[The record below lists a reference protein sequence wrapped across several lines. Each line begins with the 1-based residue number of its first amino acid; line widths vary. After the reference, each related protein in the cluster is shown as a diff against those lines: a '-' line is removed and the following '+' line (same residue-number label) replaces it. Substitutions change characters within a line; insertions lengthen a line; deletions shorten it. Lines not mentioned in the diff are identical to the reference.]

1 MTLLEQ
7 IKSLLWYIEVSE
19 LWRSYPRS
27 WDSGGN
33 KNFSRRMYYGF
44 IELNAIYKKAELEYD
59 DIMQQMGWYM
69 RKTTGQFNPS
79 FVENLIKEN
88 MGD

>member
-7 IKSLLWYIEVSE
+7 IKSLLWYIEVE
-19 LWRSYPRS
+19 ALWRSYPRS

-44 IELNAIYKKAELEYD
+44 IELDAIYKKAELEYD
-59 DIMQQMGWYM
+59 DIMQANGMVYEKDDG
-69 RKTTGQFNPS
+69 T
-79 FVENLIKEN
+79 I
-88 MGD
+88 